1 MFSTK
6 VNKSVVVPVEACVQ
20 HMCGVDQFLTKD
32 FNLNDA
38 GWLRNDL
45 SALAAAQTKEQ
56 YELILHRLKEL
67 PSKSNIPE
75 GTHLR
80 DAFDMIKPRMMQTE
94 NEFVDFALFM
104 TEKGIK
110 NAESAYAA
118 DMARKFANNPAEKPA
133 EKTAV

>member
-1 MFSTK
+1 MFSIK
-6 VNKSVVVPVEACVQ
+6 VNKTVVVPVEASVQ
-20 HMCGVDQFLTKD
+20 HLCGVDQFLTKD
-32 FNLNDA
+32 FNRNDA

-75 GTHLR
+75 GTLLK

-94 NEFVDFALFM
+94 NEFADFAQFM

-110 NAESAYAA
+110 NAEAAYAA
-118 DMARKFANNPAEKPA
+118 DMARKFAVKSAEKPA
-133 EKTAV
+133 VESVE